1 MAQVSARRFHL
12 PHLSLN
18 TDGRRHPLAN
28 TGTSLTVILGAIA
41 ILSAFDSDLHVL
53 SSWAGM
59 AGTVIGFY
67 AQFISETR
75 AERFVNVIF
84 IGAAFVG
91 WGIGMAHGGF
101 V

>member
-12 PHLSLN
+12 PHLTLN

-28 TGTSLTVILGAIA
+28 TMTSLTVILGAIA
-41 ILSAFDSDLHVL
+41 ILSAFDQDLHVI
-53 SSWAGM
+53 SSWVGM

-67 AQFISETR
+67 AQLISETT
-75 AERFVNVIF
+75 AERFINVIF
-84 IGAAFVG
+84 IGAAFAG
-91 WGIGMAHGGF
+91 WGFGMAHGGF